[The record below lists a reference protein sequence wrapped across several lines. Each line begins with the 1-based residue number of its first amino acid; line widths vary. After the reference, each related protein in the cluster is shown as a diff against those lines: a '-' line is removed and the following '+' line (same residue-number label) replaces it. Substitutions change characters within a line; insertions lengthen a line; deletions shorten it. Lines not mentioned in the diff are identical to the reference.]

1 VGSGSI
7 LQQKPIRVS
16 VTDNVLEFV
25 HQHITDI
32 DLCLQPGHLKGGAIL
47 GIVENYCQEIVL
59 GVILFNNFNIKREY
73 DLKG

>member
-1 VGSGSI
+1 
-7 LQQKPIRVS
+7 VS
-16 VTDNVLEFV
+16 VTDGILEFV